1 MMIPL
6 CSVHILLQHSQY
18 HVQNW
23 TLAGAAAVLNAK
35 TKIIFILQTVTR
47 QTKESQIFGI
57 ARISPMLYQKDN
69 FSQNMNGMN
78 HFPMPCQST
87 QCKLLKILL

>member
-23 TLAGAAAVLNAK
+23 TLPGAAAELNARK
-35 TKIIFILQTVTR
+35 KIIFILQL
-47 QTKESQIFGI
+47 QDK
-57 ARISPMLYQKDN
+57 QK
-69 FSQNMNGMN
+69 N
-78 HFPMPCQST
+78 HKS
-87 QCKLLKILL
+87 LA